1 MNFEETAQNIIDL
14 TLKAGA
20 SDCDVVLAKS
30 HGKSISCRFQKIEDL
45 DESNEKTIGIRAL
58 VDQRQ
63 AFVSSSDIETDNVDK
78 LVTKC
83 VEMAKLAPI
92 DDTAVLGDSSLFE
105 HDAPDL
111 DLFEKEEV
119 NTETLIEAVKECE
132 DAALSVKGI
141 TNSEGAGASSSKG
154 EFFLATSN
162 GFQGG
167 YQSSSSSVS
176 CSVLAGQGQD
186 MERDYEYA
194 VKRHTSDLPSAK
206 EIGLTAAE
214 KTLKRL
220 NARKINSTK
229 LPVVFDKRI
238 SNDLLGYLASSISG
252 TSIAR
257 GTSFLKDSLGKQIFN
272 KDVTIIDDPAINR
285 GLGSKPFDG
294 EGVKVEKRE
303 LVSNGKLNTWI
314 LNTSTAKKLGLKT
327 TGNASRSVGSPPGVS
342 TSNLYMTNGLKSYD
356 DILSSINY
364 GFYATELIGMGVN
377 LVTGD
382 YSMGA
387 SGMLIEKGEIKHA
400 VSEVTIASNLKE
412 IFMNLSAAN
421 DLEFKYRTN
430 APTVLIE
437 SMTLAGK

>member
-92 DDTAVLGDSSLFE
+92 DDTAVLGDSSMFE

-194 VKRHTSDLPSAK
+194 VKRHISDLPSAK

-220 NARKINSTK
+220 NAKKISSTK

-294 EGVKVEKRE
+294 EGVKVEKKE
-303 LVSNGKLNTWI
+303 LVTNGKLNTWI

-387 SGMLIEKGEIKHA
+387 SGMLIEKGEITHA

>member
-63 AFVSSSDIETDNVDK
+63 SFVSSSDIETKNVDK
-78 LVTKC
+78 LVSKC

-92 DDTAVLGDSSLFE
+92 DDTAVLGDSSMFE
-105 HDAPDL
+105 HKATDL
-111 DLFEKEEV
+111 DLFESEEV
-119 NTETLIEAVKECE
+119 NTETLINAVKECE

-141 TNSEGAGASSSKG
+141 TNSEGAGASYSKG
-154 EFFLATSN
+154 EFYLATSN
-162 GFQGG
+162 GFHGG

-176 CSVLAGQGQD
+176 CSVLAGQGQE

-194 VKRHTSDLPSAK
+194 VKRHSSDLPSAK
-206 EIGLTAAE
+206 EIGLSAAK

-220 NARKINSTK
+220 NAKKISSAK

-272 KDVTIIDDPAINR
+272 KDVTIIDDPAIKR
-285 GLGSKPFDG
+285 GLGSRPFDG
-294 EGVKVEKRE
+294 EGIKVNKRE
-303 LVSNGKLNTWI
+303 LVTNGKLNTWI
-314 LNTSTAKKLGLKT
+314 LNTSTAKKLGLKS

-342 TSNLYMTNGLKSYD
+342 TSNLYMTNGLKTYD

-387 SGMLIEKGEIKHA
+387 SGMLIQNGEITHA

-421 DLEFKYRTN
+421 DLEFKYRSN
-430 APTVLIE
+430 APTVFIE

>member
-1 MNFEETAQNIIDL
+1 
-14 TLKAGA
+14 
-20 SDCDVVLAKS
+20 
-30 HGKSISCRFQKIEDL
+30 
-45 DESNEKTIGIRAL
+45 
-58 VDQRQ
+58 
-63 AFVSSSDIETDNVDK
+63 
-78 LVTKC
+78 
-83 VEMAKLAPI
+83 
-92 DDTAVLGDSSLFE
+92 
-105 HDAPDL
+105 
-111 DLFEKEEV
+111 
-119 NTETLIEAVKECE
+119 
-132 DAALSVKGI
+132 
-141 TNSEGAGASSSKG
+141 
-154 EFFLATSN
+154 
-162 GFQGG
+162 
-167 YQSSSSSVS
+167 
-176 CSVLAGQGQD
+176 

-194 VKRHTSDLPSAK
+194 VKRHISDLPNAR

-220 NARKINSTK
+220 NAKKISSTK

-294 EGVKVEKRE
+294 ERVKVEKRE
-303 LVSNGKLNTWI
+303 LVSNGRLNTWI

-387 SGMLIEKGEIKHA
+387 SGMLIEKGEITHA

-421 DLEFKYRTN
+421 DLEFKYRTT

>member
-92 DDTAVLGDSSLFE
+92 DDTAVLGDSSMFE

-162 GFQGG
+162 GFNGG

-194 VKRHTSDLPSAK
+194 VKRHISDLPSAK
-206 EIGLTAAE
+206 EVGLTAAE

-220 NARKINSTK
+220 NAKKISSTK

-294 EGVKVEKRE
+294 EGIKVEKRE

-387 SGMLIEKGEIKHA
+387 SGMLIEKGEITHA

>member
-92 DDTAVLGDSSLFE
+92 DDTAVLGDSSMFE

-194 VKRHTSDLPSAK
+194 VKRHINDLPSAK

-220 NARKINSTK
+220 NAKKISSTK

-387 SGMLIEKGEIKHA
+387 SGMLIEKGEITHA

>member
-92 DDTAVLGDSSLFE
+92 DDTAVLGDSSMFE

-154 EFFLATSN
+154 EFYLATSN

-167 YQSSSSSVS
+167 YQSSSSSIS

-194 VKRHTSDLPSAK
+194 VKRHISDLPSAK
-206 EIGLTAAE
+206 EIGLSAAQ

-220 NARKINSTK
+220 NAKKISSTK

-294 EGVKVEKRE
+294 EGVKVEKKE
-303 LVSNGKLNTWI
+303 LVTNGKLNTWI

-342 TSNLYMTNGLKSYD
+342 TSNLYMTNGLKSYN

-387 SGMLIEKGEIKHA
+387 SGMLIEKGEITHA

-421 DLEFKYRTN
+421 DLEFKYRSN

>member
-92 DDTAVLGDSSLFE
+92 DDTAVLGDSSMFE
-105 HDAPDL
+105 HNAPDL
-111 DLFEKEEV
+111 DLFEKEDV
-119 NTETLIEAVKECE
+119 HTETLIEAVKECE
-132 DAALSVKGI
+132 DAALSVKGF

-154 EFFLATSN
+154 EFYLATSN

-194 VKRHTSDLPSAK
+194 VKRHISDLPSAK
-206 EIGLTAAE
+206 EIGLSAAQ

-220 NARKINSTK
+220 NAKKISSTK

-294 EGVKVEKRE
+294 EGVKVEKKE
-303 LVSNGKLNTWI
+303 LVTNGKLNTWI

-387 SGMLIEKGEIKHA
+387 SGMLIEKGEITHA

>member
-20 SDCDVVLAKS
+20 TDCDVVLAKS

-111 DLFEKEEV
+111 DLFEREEV

-194 VKRHTSDLPSAK
+194 VKRHISDLPSAK

-220 NARKINSTK
+220 NAKKISSTK

-294 EGVKVEKRE
+294 EGVKVEKKE
-303 LVSNGKLNTWI
+303 LVTNGKLNTWI

-342 TSNLYMTNGLKSYD
+342 TSNLYMTNGLKSYN

-382 YSMGA
+382 YSMGG
-387 SGMLIEKGEIKHA
+387 SGMLIEKGEITHA

-421 DLEFKYRTN
+421 DLEFKYRSN

>member
-92 DDTAVLGDSSLFE
+92 DDTAVLGDSSMFE

-162 GFQGG
+162 GVHGG

-194 VKRHTSDLPSAK
+194 VKRHISDLPSAK

-220 NARKINSTK
+220 NAKKISSTK

-387 SGMLIEKGEIKHA
+387 SGMLIEKGEITHA

>member
-63 AFVSSSDIETDNVDK
+63 AFVSSSDIEADNVDK

-92 DDTAVLGDSSLFE
+92 DDTAVLGDSSMFE

-194 VKRHTSDLPSAK
+194 VKRHISDLPSAK

-220 NARKINSTK
+220 NAKKISSTK

-387 SGMLIEKGEIKHA
+387 SGMLIEKGEITHA

>member
-92 DDTAVLGDSSLFE
+92 DDTAVLGDSSMFE

-194 VKRHTSDLPSAK
+194 VKRHMSDLPSAK

-220 NARKINSTK
+220 NAKKISSTK

-238 SNDLLGYLASSISG
+238 SNDLLSYLASSISG

-387 SGMLIEKGEIKHA
+387 SGMLIEKGEITHA

>member
-92 DDTAVLGDSSLFE
+92 DDTAVLGDSSMFE

-111 DLFEKEEV
+111 DLFEREEV

-194 VKRHTSDLPSAK
+194 VKRHISDLPSAK
-206 EIGLTAAE
+206 EVGLAAAE

-220 NARKINSTK
+220 NAKKISSTK

-342 TSNLYMTNGLKSYD
+342 TSNLYMTNGLKSYN

-377 LVTGD
+377 LVSGD

-387 SGMLIEKGEIKHA
+387 SGMLIEKGEITHA

>member
-194 VKRHTSDLPSAK
+194 VKRHISDLPSAK

-220 NARKINSTK
+220 NAKKISSTK

-387 SGMLIEKGEIKHA
+387 SGMLIEKGEITHA

>member
-92 DDTAVLGDSSLFE
+92 DDTAVLGDSSMFE

-194 VKRHTSDLPSAK
+194 VKRHISDLPSAK

-220 NARKINSTK
+220 NAKKISSTK
-229 LPVVFDKRI
+229 LPVIFDKRI

-294 EGVKVEKRE
+294 EGVKVEKKE
-303 LVSNGKLNTWI
+303 LVTNGKLNTWI

-342 TSNLYMTNGLKSYD
+342 TSNLYMTNGLKSYN

-387 SGMLIEKGEIKHA
+387 SGMLIEKGEITHA

-421 DLEFKYRTN
+421 DLEFKYRSN

>member
-92 DDTAVLGDSSLFE
+92 DDTAVLGDSSMFE

-194 VKRHTSDLPSAK
+194 VKRHISDLPSAK
-206 EIGLTAAE
+206 EIGLSAAE

-220 NARKINSTK
+220 NAKKISSTK

-387 SGMLIEKGEIKHA
+387 SGMLIEKGEITHA

-421 DLEFKYRTN
+421 DLEFKYRSN

>member
-63 AFVSSSDIETDNVDK
+63 AFVSSSDIETENVDK
-78 LVTKC
+78 LVSKC

-92 DDTAVLGDSSLFE
+92 DDTAVLGDSSMFE
-105 HDAPDL
+105 HKATDL
-111 DLFEKEEV
+111 DLFESEEV
-119 NTETLIEAVKECE
+119 NTETLINAVKECE

-141 TNSEGAGASSSKG
+141 TNSEGAGASYSKG
-154 EFFLATSN
+154 EFYLATSN
-162 GFQGG
+162 GFHGG

-176 CSVLAGQGQD
+176 CSVLAGQGQE

-194 VKRHTSDLPSAK
+194 VKRHSSDLPSAK
-206 EIGLTAAE
+206 EIGLSAAK

-220 NARKINSTK
+220 NAKKISSAK

-272 KDVTIIDDPAINR
+272 KDVTIIDDPAIKR
-285 GLGSKPFDG
+285 GLGSRPFDG
-294 EGVKVEKRE
+294 EGIKVNKRE
-303 LVSNGKLNTWI
+303 LVTNGKLNTWI
-314 LNTSTAKKLGLKT
+314 LNTSTAKKLGLKS

-342 TSNLYMTNGLKSYD
+342 TSNLYMTNGLKTYD

-387 SGMLIEKGEIKHA
+387 SGMLIQNGEITHA

-421 DLEFKYRTN
+421 DLEFKYRSN
-430 APTVLIE
+430 APTVFIE

>member
-20 SDCDVVLAKS
+20 SDCDVVLDKS
-30 HGKSISCRFQKIEDL
+30 YGKSISCRFQKIEDL

-78 LVTKC
+78 LVSKC

-92 DDTAVLGDSSLFE
+92 DDTAVLGDSSMFE
-105 HDAPDL
+105 HNAPDL
-111 DLFEKEEV
+111 DLFEKEDV
-119 NTETLIEAVKECE
+119 HTETLIEAVKECE

-154 EFFLATSN
+154 EFYLATSN

-194 VKRHTSDLPSAK
+194 VKRHISDLPSAK

-220 NARKINSTK
+220 NAKKISSTK

-294 EGVKVEKRE
+294 EGVKVEKKE
-303 LVSNGKLNTWI
+303 LVTNGKLNTWI

-342 TSNLYMTNGLKSYD
+342 TSNLYMTNGLKSYN

-387 SGMLIEKGEIKHA
+387 SGMLIEKGEITHA

>member
-92 DDTAVLGDSSLFE
+92 DDTAVLGDSSMFE

-194 VKRHTSDLPSAK
+194 VKRHISDLPKAR

-220 NARKINSTK
+220 NAKKISSTK

-238 SNDLLGYLASSISG
+238 SNDLLGYLAGSISG

-294 EGVKVEKRE
+294 EGVKVKKRE

-387 SGMLIEKGEIKHA
+387 SGMLIEKGEITHA

>member
-92 DDTAVLGDSSLFE
+92 DDTAVLGDSSMFE

-194 VKRHTSDLPSAK
+194 VKRHINDLPSAK

-220 NARKINSTK
+220 NAKKISSTK

-294 EGVKVEKRE
+294 EGVKVEKKE
-303 LVSNGKLNTWI
+303 LVTNGKLNTWI

-342 TSNLYMTNGLKSYD
+342 TSNLYMTNGLKSYN

-387 SGMLIEKGEIKHA
+387 SGMLIEKGEITHA

-421 DLEFKYRTN
+421 DLEFKYRSN

>member
-92 DDTAVLGDSSLFE
+92 DDTAVLGDSSMFE

-194 VKRHTSDLPSAK
+194 VKRHISDLPSAK

-220 NARKINSTK
+220 NAKKISSTK

-342 TSNLYMTNGLKSYD
+342 TSNLYMTNGLKSYN

-387 SGMLIEKGEIKHA
+387 SGMLIEKGEITHA

>member
-45 DESNEKTIGIRAL
+45 DESNEKTIGISAL

-92 DDTAVLGDSSLFE
+92 DDTAVLGDSSMFE

-111 DLFEKEEV
+111 DLFQKEEV

-167 YQSSSSSVS
+167 YQSSSSSIS

-194 VKRHTSDLPSAK
+194 VKRHISDLPSAR

-220 NARKINSTK
+220 NAKKISSTK

-272 KDVTIIDDPAINR
+272 KDVTIIDDPVINR

-303 LVSNGKLNTWI
+303 LVTNGKLNTWI

-342 TSNLYMTNGLKSYD
+342 TSNLYMTNGLKSYN

-387 SGMLIEKGEIKHA
+387 SGMLIEKGEIT
-400 VSEVTIASNLKE
+400 SIS
-412 IFMNLSAAN
+412 
-421 DLEFKYRTN
+421 
-430 APTVLIE
+430 
-437 SMTLAGK
+437 

>member
-1 MNFEETAQNIIDL
+1 MNFEDTAQNIIDL

-92 DDTAVLGDSSLFE
+92 DDTAVLGDSSMFE

-194 VKRHTSDLPSAK
+194 VKRHISDLPSAK
-206 EIGLTAAE
+206 EIGLTAAK

-220 NARKINSTK
+220 NAKKISSTK

-387 SGMLIEKGEIKHA
+387 SGMLIEKGEITHA

>member
-92 DDTAVLGDSSLFE
+92 DDTAVLGDSSMFE

-194 VKRHTSDLPSAK
+194 VKRHISDLPSAK
-206 EIGLTAAE
+206 EIGLSAAE

-220 NARKINSTK
+220 NAKKISSTK

-238 SNDLLGYLASSISG
+238 SNDLLAYLASSISG

-342 TSNLYMTNGLKSYD
+342 TSNLYMTNGLTSYD

-387 SGMLIEKGEIKHA
+387 SGMLIEKGEITHA

>member
-92 DDTAVLGDSSLFE
+92 DDTAVLGDSSMFE

-162 GFQGG
+162 GFHGG
-167 YQSSSSSVS
+167 YQSSNSSVS

-194 VKRHTSDLPSAK
+194 VKRHINDLPSAK

-220 NARKINSTK
+220 NAKKISSTK

-387 SGMLIEKGEIKHA
+387 SGMLIEKGEITHA

-421 DLEFKYRTN
+421 DLEFKYRAN

>member
-45 DESNEKTIGIRAL
+45 GESNEKTIGIRAL

-92 DDTAVLGDSSLFE
+92 DDTAVLGDSSMFE

-194 VKRHTSDLPSAK
+194 VKRHISDLPSAK

-220 NARKINSTK
+220 NAKKISSTK

-387 SGMLIEKGEIKHA
+387 SGMLIEKGEITHA

>member
-92 DDTAVLGDSSLFE
+92 DDTAVLGDSSMFE
-105 HDAPDL
+105 HNAPDL
-111 DLFEKEEV
+111 DLFEKEDV
-119 NTETLIEAVKECE
+119 HTETLIEAVKECE

-154 EFFLATSN
+154 EFYLATSN

-167 YQSSSSSVS
+167 YRSSSSSVS

-194 VKRHTSDLPSAK
+194 VKRHISDLPSAK
-206 EIGLTAAE
+206 EIGLSAAQ

-220 NARKINSTK
+220 NAKKISSTK

-294 EGVKVEKRE
+294 EGVKVEKKE
-303 LVSNGKLNTWI
+303 LVTNGKLNTWI

-342 TSNLYMTNGLKSYD
+342 TSNLYMTNGLKSYN

-387 SGMLIEKGEIKHA
+387 SGMLIEKGEITHA

-421 DLEFKYRTN
+421 DLEFKYRSN

>member
-63 AFVSSSDIETDNVDK
+63 AFVSSSDIEADNVDK

-92 DDTAVLGDSSLFE
+92 DDTAVLGDSSMFE

-194 VKRHTSDLPSAK
+194 VKRHISDLPSAK

-220 NARKINSTK
+220 NAKKISSTK

-294 EGVKVEKRE
+294 EGIKVEKRE

-387 SGMLIEKGEIKHA
+387 SGMLIEKGEITHA

>member
-30 HGKSISCRFQKIEDL
+30 YGKSISCRFQKIEDL

-63 AFVSSSDIETDNVDK
+63 AFVSSSDIETDNIDK
-78 LVTKC
+78 LVSKC

-92 DDTAVLGDSSLFE
+92 DDTAVLGDSSMFE
-105 HDAPDL
+105 HDAIDL

-154 EFFLATSN
+154 EFYLATSN

-194 VKRHTSDLPSAK
+194 VKRHSSDLPSAK
-206 EIGLTAAE
+206 EIGLSA
-214 KTLKRL
+214 
-220 NARKINSTK
+220 
-229 LPVVFDKRI
+229 
-238 SNDLLGYLASSISG
+238 
-252 TSIAR
+252 
-257 GTSFLKDSLGKQIFN
+257 
-272 KDVTIIDDPAINR
+272 
-285 GLGSKPFDG
+285 
-294 EGVKVEKRE
+294 
-303 LVSNGKLNTWI
+303 
-314 LNTSTAKKLGLKT
+314 AKKLLKDLMPKK
-327 TGNASRSVGSPPGVS
+327 SVQQ
-342 TSNLYMTNGLKSYD
+342 NCLLF
-356 DILSSINY
+356 LIN
-364 GFYATELIGMGVN
+364 E
-377 LVTGD
+377 
-382 YSMGA
+382 
-387 SGMLIEKGEIKHA
+387 
-400 VSEVTIASNLKE
+400 
-412 IFMNLSAAN
+412 
-421 DLEFKYRTN
+421 
-430 APTVLIE
+430 
-437 SMTLAGK
+437 